1 MLSVRLTSATTVVQV
16 AFSVVT
22 NVRKTSSLTSLIRF
36 VGQMKHVLQLSV
48 HTALE
53 IGIRAKN
60 VNKECL

>member
-1 MLSVRLTSATTVVQV
+1 MLSVKLTSVKTAVQV
-16 AFSVVT
+16 AFLVVT
-22 NVRKTSSLTSLIRF
+22 NVRGTSSSTSLIKF
-36 VGQMKHVLQLSV
+36 VGQMKHVLQPSA